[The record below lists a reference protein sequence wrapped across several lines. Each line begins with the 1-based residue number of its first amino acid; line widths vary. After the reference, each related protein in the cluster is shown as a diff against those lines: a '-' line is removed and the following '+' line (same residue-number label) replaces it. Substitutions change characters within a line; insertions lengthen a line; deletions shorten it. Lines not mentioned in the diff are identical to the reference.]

1 MKFKNFITDA
11 ISYAKATSDD
21 ITSRL
26 DEIDGEFYATAEE
39 EIDNGEID
47 RGLWSKAFVQAKGEE
62 NLRKAIYIEL
72 RAKQLKIKEV
82 ESRKSDKEMKKML
95 SALSPEIKKNI
106 EAKKIKSI
114 DRYNSNGYTP
124 LMTAVNHMHVETV
137 IDLLAK
143 GANPK
148 IVDENHG
155 TSTALDMAFRL
166 LKIAK
171 TTERRSG
178 YRKIIHLLQA
188 ALSGFAGN

>member
-82 ESRKSDKEMKKML
+82 ESGKSDKEM
-95 SALSPEIKKNI
+95 
-106 EAKKIKSI
+106 KKIKSI

-171 TTERRSG
+171 TAERRSG
-178 YRKIIHLLQA
+178 YRKIIRLLQA